1 MSIVS
6 SIIDDQGVQ
15 ADGRISV
22 HETHTDQAGVKYAH
36 SWLAPHGTDL
46 SAALSAYATQ
56 LGLDITAAEILR
68 NINAVTSLGSLAAPT
83 LVYST
88 AAANF
93 AALRLV
99 YQTAT
104 QFQAVMIGDFLNTLT
119 SVQLQNAFGL
129 TAGQVT
135 TLQTNKLQPA
145 ASLAASIRAT
155 VGQ

>member
-1 MSIVS
+1 LSIVS
-6 SIIDDQGVQ
+6 SVIDSQTVQ
-15 ADGRISV
+15 VDGRKSV
-22 HETHTDQAGVKYAH
+22 HETHTDQIGAKYAH
-36 SWLAPHGTDL
+36 SWLAPGNADL
-46 SAALSAYATQ
+46 NAALAAYATQ
-56 LGLDITAAEILR
+56 LGLDITAAEIASNVASVL
-68 NINAVTSLGSLAAPT
+68 ALGSLASPV

-93 AALRLV
+93 AALRV
-99 YQTAT
+99 AYQTAT

-119 SVQLQNAFGL
+119 SNQLQNAFGL

-145 ASLAASIRAT
+145 ATLASSIRAT